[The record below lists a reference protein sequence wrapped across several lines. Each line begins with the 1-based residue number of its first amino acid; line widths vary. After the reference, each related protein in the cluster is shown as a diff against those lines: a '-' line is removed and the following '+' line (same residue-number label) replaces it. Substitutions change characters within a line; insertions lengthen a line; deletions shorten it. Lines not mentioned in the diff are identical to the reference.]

1 MELKTQA
8 RRKIDETS
16 KKLFYKRNKN
26 TMGEKNVKLQSSID
40 IDYVNCFIIAKI
52 MSTIL
57 HKGLGKFYK
66 FFKASFREDL
76 LTT

>member
-1 MELKTQA
+1 
-8 RRKIDETS
+8 
-16 KKLFYKRNKN
+16 
-26 TMGEKNVKLQSSID
+26 
-40 IDYVNCFIIAKI
+40 

-76 LTT
+76 LTTWLALMRNEKISGLFCKWE